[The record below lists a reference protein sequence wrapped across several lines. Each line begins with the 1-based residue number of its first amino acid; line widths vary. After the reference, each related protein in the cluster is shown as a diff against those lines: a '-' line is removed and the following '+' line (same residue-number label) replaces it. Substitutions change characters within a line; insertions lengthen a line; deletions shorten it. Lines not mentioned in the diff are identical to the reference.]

1 MTTQVTKNK
10 WITVAADSINQYA
23 DGINQIYQE
32 ELEGIIIRQVFSL
45 EEMLDVQQQL
55 ETHKL
60 ATHEV
65 RYGQTLGQIIVNI
78 GKDNSEYLQN
88 SQRFRE
94 ELTTIFQIDFEA
106 KLENTFSQMSGD
118 RNIELPKENGQAYSP
133 ATIRFVQPKKG
144 GIPPHT
150 GNEFLD
156 NSAYDYLKSIGK
168 VVNGLSYFIVISKPE
183 KGGELVLF
191 DIPQEHLSKQETD
204 SKNIRLAKQQLDS
217 CPQRKIVPETGD
229 MIIFKGGNIMHK
241 IAEVYGNK
249 TRITI
254 GGFLA
259 LSQDDKKI
267 YYWS

>member
-10 WITVAADSINQYA
+10 WITVAADSINQYP

-32 ELEGIIIRQVFSL
+32 ELEGIVIKQVFSL
-45 EEMLDVQQQL
+45 EEMLNVQQQL
-55 ETHKL
+55 EMQKL

-65 RYGQTLGQIIVNI
+65 RYGQTLGQVIIEI
-78 GKDNSEYLQN
+78 GKDRSEYLQN
-88 SQRFRE
+88 AQRFRE
-94 ELTTIFQIDFEA
+94 GLTTIFKIDFET
-106 KLENTFSQMSGD
+106 KLENIFSQMSGG

-133 ATIRFVQPKKG
+133 ATIRFAQPKKG
-144 GIPPHT
+144 GLPAHT
-150 GNEFLD
+150 GNEFLHD
-156 NSAYDYLKSIGK
+156 SAYDYLKSIGK

-183 KGGELVLF
+183 EGGELVLF
-191 DIPQEHLSKQETD
+191 YLPPEHMSKQETD
-204 SKNIRLAKQQLDS
+204 PEKIRLAKQHLDS

-241 IAEVYGNK
+241 VAEISGNK

-259 LSQDDKKI
+259 LSQDDQKI